1 MDKEAFI
8 SLLHHAKIHAEAG
21 SKIENPDL
29 FESVVMSILVE
40 HQKELQ
46 QLQGRLLQPQTK
58 TCPRC
63 GKTSAIE
70 DYFKGN
76 TIGDGVTIL
85 CQDCREVLFYVPSN
99 KGGFCVTGSWE
110 IFVGKLELV
119 ELSFSTIYFNFR
131 TIFGIKNKIIKN
143 IMRVIPIITPFI
155 NEKPLSTILKIT
167 VTIVLPIKL
176 SKAPITIP
184 SINIDFSVGDGP
196 GGEAYPILIILY
208 FCSKNSQSS
217 GQFEIHP

>member
-1 MDKEAFI
+1 MKTISKLELLVEAYGFEWDEFKESLDEMDKEAFI

-70 DYFKGN
+70 EFFKGDA
-76 TIGDGVTIL
+76 ISDGVTIL
-85 CQDCREVLFYVPSN
+85 CQDCREALFYIPSN
-99 KGGFCVTGSWE
+99 
-110 IFVGKLELV
+110 
-119 ELSFSTIYFNFR
+119 NFQ
-131 TIFGIKNKIIKN
+131 KI
-143 IMRVIPIITPFI
+143 
-155 NEKPLSTILKIT
+155 
-167 VTIVLPIKL
+167 
-176 SKAPITIP
+176 
-184 SINIDFSVGDGP
+184 
-196 GGEAYPILIILY
+196 
-208 FCSKNSQSS
+208 
-217 GQFEIHP
+217 